1 MLCIFSCSIQRPLGR
16 DFEGQRSKGTLW
28 DLAPEAASAY
38 PPPEACRACFG
49 QLSLVAFGQKT
60 FKQNRPCQ
68 WPMLQLGEGR
78 KFDYQ
83 QNVAVSVELRA
94 YFHDVAGS
102 GQPMLGRICWVL
114 A

>member
-1 MLCIFSCSIQRPLGR
+1 M
-16 DFEGQRSKGTLW
+16 LW